1 MCGIVGSSFDP
12 TQSNPSLQS
21 GIGLA
26 AFQERHPFANLDGAL
41 SALAHRGP
49 DDSGIFANPESGIWL
64 GHRRLSILDPSSM
77 AHQPMASDDGQVV
90 LVFNGE
96 IYNFRELRA
105 GLEASGCKFRSDSDT
120 EVLLQMYLRDGEAML
135 PSLNGIFALAIWD
148 GRLKR
153 MLLARD
159 ALGVKPL
166 YYSESGGQFTFS
178 SEIRALRMLLPA
190 ASALD
195 HAALHRYMSF
205 LYCPGEGTPFADV
218 FKLDPGSALWVGN
231 GKVEQKFTWYQ
242 LPAFRTLASGMSENE
257 AVRGTEQY
265 LRKAVHRQM
274 VSDVPVGAFLSGGLD
289 SSSIVAFARE
299 INPDIHCFTIDSAG
313 SRLEGI
319 AEDLPYAKQVA
330 SHLKVPLSV
339 VRVDPALIATDFEA
353 LVNQLDE
360 PLADP
365 AAFNVLYIARLARHQ
380 GIKVLLSGTG
390 GDDLF
395 TGYRRH
401 RAVQYEQYW
410 NWLPK
415 AARTGLESVTRNLDQ
430 RRPLFRK
437 LGKLFNGAS
446 LDSDAR
452 LVNYFAWARRDDLIA
467 FYTPEFRATIS
478 DVTAASPMLQFLEA
492 LPESVGPLD
501 RMLAL
506 EQRFFLADHNLNYTD
521 KMSMAAGVET
531 RVPFLDLDLVE
542 FAGRVPINLKQR
554 GLEGKWPLKKAMEP
568 YLPREVIYRSK
579 SGFGAPLRHWM
590 RFELRE
596 MVGDLLSKES
606 LSRRKLFEPV
616 AVRKLIEA
624 NDCGR
629 IDGSYTLLSMLC
641 IEMYLRNAEKVMK
654 NVDNS

>member
-1 MCGIVGSSFDP
+1 MCGIIGIAYPPD
-12 TQSNPSLQS
+12 QSNTELLTD
-21 GIGLA
+21 IETRA
-26 AFQERHPFANLDGAL
+26 VQERLSLPGLDTAL
-41 SALAHRGP
+41 HALAHRGP
-49 DDSGIFANPESGIWL
+49 DDSGLFASPESGIGL

-77 AHQPMASDDGQVV
+77 AQQPMASDDGQVV

-105 GLEASGCKFRSDSDT
+105 GLEASGCQFRSDSDT
-120 EVLLQMYLRDGEAML
+120 EVLLQLYMRDGEAML
-135 PSLNGIFALAIWD
+135 SSLNGIFAFAIWD
-148 GRLKR
+148 GRQKR

-166 YYSESGGQFTFS
+166 YYSECGGRFAFA
-178 SEIRALRMLLPA
+178 SEIRALRRLLSE
-190 ASALD
+190 ASTLNY
-195 HAALHRYMSF
+195 AALHRYMSF

-218 FKLDPGSALWVGN
+218 LKLDPGSALWVDK

-242 LPAFRTLASGMSENE
+242 LPAFRTVASSMSEHE
-257 AVRGTEQY
+257 AIRETEEY

-289 SSSIVAFARE
+289 SSSVVAFARE
-299 INPDIHCFTIDSAG
+299 INPDIQCFTIDSPGA
-313 SRLEGI
+313 RNEGI
-319 AEDLPYAKQVA
+319 AEDLPYARKVA
-330 SHLKVPLSV
+330 SHLKVPLNV
-339 VRVDPALIATDFEA
+339 VSVDPALIATDFEA
-353 LVNQLDE
+353 LVDQLDE

-365 AAFNVLYIARLARHQ
+365 AAFNVLYIARLARRQ
-380 GIKVLLSGTG
+380 GIKVLLSGAG

-410 NWLPK
+410 SWLPQ
-415 AARTGLESVTRNLDQ
+415 ATRAGLESVTRRLDQ
-430 RRPLFRK
+430 RRPTFRK
-437 LGKLFNGAS
+437 LAKLFNGAA
-446 LDSDAR
+446 LEGDSR
-452 LVNYFAWARRDDLIA
+452 LVSYFAWARREELKA
-467 FYTPEFRATIS
+467 FYTSEFRAALN
-478 DVTAASPMLQFLEA
+478 DHAAEAPMMQFLEA

-531 RVPFLDLDLVE
+531 RVPFLDVELVE
-542 FAGRVPINLKQR
+542 FAGRVPVNLKQR
-554 GLEGKWPLKKAMEP
+554 GAEGKWLLKKAMEP
-568 YLPREVIYRSK
+568 YLPREVIYRPK

-596 MVGDLLSKES
+596 MVGDLLSEENLNK
-606 LSRRKLFEPV
+606 RKLFEPL

-624 NDCGR
+624 NDSGK

-641 IEMYLRNAEKVMK
+641 IEIFLRNAERR
-654 NVDNS
+654 

>member
-1 MCGIVGSSFDP
+1 MCGIVGVSCDP
-12 TQSNPSLQS
+12 ARSDPDLQS
-21 GIGLA
+21 GIGSA
-26 AFQERHPFANLDGAL
+26 TFPDGHHFTEIDGAL

-49 DDSGIFANPESGIWL
+49 DDFGVFTCPESGVRL
-64 GHRRLSILDPSSM
+64 GHRRLSILDTSSM

-105 GLEASGCKFRSDSDT
+105 GLVTSGCQFRSDSDT

-135 PSLNGIFALAIWD
+135 PYLNGIFAFAIWD
-148 GRLKR
+148 GRQKR

-166 YYSESGGQFTFS
+166 YFSESGGQFAFS
-178 SEIRALRMLLPA
+178 SEIRSLRLLLPEP
-190 ASALD
+190 SALN

-218 FKLDPGSALWVGN
+218 RKLDPGSALWVSN

-242 LPAFRTLASGMSENE
+242 LPAFRTLVSGMCEHE
-257 AVRGTEQY
+257 AVRGTEHY

-319 AEDLPYAKQVA
+319 AEDLPYARQVA
-330 SHLKVPLSV
+330 SHLKVPLNV
-339 VRVDPALIATDFEA
+339 VRVDSASIATDFEV

-415 AARTGLESVTRNLDQ
+415 VARAGLESVTRSLDQ

-437 LGKLFNGAS
+437 LGKLFNGAA
-446 LDSDAR
+446 LGSDAR
-452 LVNYFAWARRDDLIA
+452 LVNYFAWARREDLIA
-467 FYTPEFRATIS
+467 FYTPEFRTAVN
-478 DVTAASPMLQFLEA
+478 DVAAESPMLHFMQG
-492 LPESVGPLD
+492 LPQSVGPLN

-521 KMSMAAGVET
+521 KMSMAVGVET

-542 FAGRVPINLKQR
+542 FAGSVPVSLKQR
-554 GLEGKWPLKKAMEP
+554 GLEGKWPLKRAMEP
-568 YLPREVIYRSK
+568 YLPRDVIYRPK
-579 SGFGAPLRHWM
+579 TGFGAPLRHWM

-596 MVGDLLSKES
+596 MVGDLLSEES
-606 LSRRKLFEPV
+606 LNKRKLFDPF
-616 AVRKLIEA
+616 AVSKLIKA
-624 NDCGR
+624 NDCGQV
-629 IDGSYTLLSMLC
+629 DGSYTLLSMLC
-641 IEMYLRNAEKVMK
+641 IEIYLRNAEKVIK
-654 NVDNS
+654 QCP

>member
-1 MCGIVGSSFDP
+1 MCGIVGISC
-12 TQSNPSLQS
+12 
-21 GIGLA
+21 
-26 AFQERHPFANLDGAL
+26 HPAL
-41 SALAHRGP
+41 SDTDGLSGTRSGSVLWGNQFAGLDAALLSLAHRGP
-49 DDSGIFANPESGIWL
+49 DDSGVFRQPDSGIGL
-64 GHRRLSILDPSSM
+64 GHRRLSILDTSSM

-96 IYNFRELRA
+96 IYNFRELRD
-105 GLEASGCKFRSDSDT
+105 GLEASGCHFRSDSDT
-120 EVLLQMYLRDGEAML
+120 EVLLQLYLSDGEAML
-135 PSLNGIFALAIWD
+135 SSLNGIFAFAIWD
-148 GRLKR
+148 GRQKR

-166 YYSESGGQFTFS
+166 YYSESDGQFVFS
-178 SEIRALRMLLPA
+178 SEIQALWRLTPGANTLN
-190 ASALD
+190 

-205 LYCPGEGTPFADV
+205 LYCPGEGTPFKDI
-218 FKLDPGSALWVGN
+218 FKLDPGSALWIRDGR
-231 GKVEQKFTWYQ
+231 VEMKFTWYQ
-242 LPAFRTLASGMSENE
+242 LPAFRTVVSHMSKND
-257 AVRGTEQY
+257 VILGTEQH

-313 SRLEGI
+313 NRQEGI
-319 AEDLPYAKQVA
+319 TDDLPYARQVA
-330 SHLKVPLSV
+330 SHLKVPLDV
-339 VRVDPALIATDFEA
+339 VSIDPTRIATDFEA

-401 RAVQYEQYW
+401 RAIQYDQYW

-415 AARTGLESVTRNLDQ
+415 AARTGLELVTRSLDQ

-437 LGKLFNGAS
+437 LGKLFSGAA

-452 LVNYFAWARRDDLIA
+452 LVNYFAWARREELRA
-467 FYTPEFRATIS
+467 FYTPEFRAAIDNLS
-478 DVTAASPMLQFLEA
+478 AESPMLQFMEA
-492 LPESVGPLD
+492 LPESAAPLE

-554 GLEGKWPLKKAMEP
+554 GLEGKWPLKKAMES
-568 YLPREVIYRSK
+568 YLPMEVIYRPK
-579 SGFGAPLRHWM
+579 SGFGVPLRHWM

-596 MVGDLLSKES
+596 MVGDLLSQES
-606 LSRRKLFEPV
+606 LSKRKLFEPV

-624 NDCGR
+624 NDYGK

-641 IEMYLRNAEKVMK
+641 IEIYLRNAEKVMK
-654 NVDNS
+654 NVDNA